1 MCIFFL
7 VLHKAHYQANILL
20 ACLQRLMPKKKQF
33 YAVAI
38 GRKVGIYQSWD
49 DCKKQVCARDDSGM
63 KMHRVV
69 NMMNS

>member
-1 MCIFFL
+1 
-7 VLHKAHYQANILL
+7 
-20 ACLQRLMPKKKQF
+20 MPKKKQF